1 VNFTPKLNLNVNVF
15 NVTNVLGLTEGNPN
29 SGVTEKVVNGYF
41 YARGITGP
49 NAVVTLSY
57 KF

>member
-1 VNFTPKLNLNVNVF
+1 
-15 NVTNVLGLTEGNPN
+15 
-29 SGVTEKVVNGYF
+29 VVNGYF

-49 NAVVTLSY
+49 NALVALTY

>member
-1 VNFTPKLNLNVNVF
+1 
-15 NVTNVLGLTEGNPN
+15 VTQQ
-29 SGVTEKVVNGYF
+29 VVNGYF